1 MATRSNFSTGRNAE
15 IFLNP
20 EKNMLEGVNASLT
33 SDRDSRRRNS
43 LRTKRSRTSF
53 WADSSPS
60 IVLIS
65 EYLIAYL
72 SSSKNSLMNIGTNVL
87 RNSLFLSRM
96 TTTRITAKTAATIPA
111 PAA

>member
-33 SDRDSRRRNS
+33 SRSDSRTASS
-43 LRTKRSRTSF
+43 LRRRRSRTSF

-65 EYLIAYL
+65 EYLMAYL
-72 SSSKNSLMNIGTNVL
+72 SSSKKSLMNIGTKVL
-87 RNSLFLSRM
+87 RKSLFLSRM
-96 TTTRITAKTAATIPA
+96 TIPKITANTTATIPA